1 MTVSAPID
9 LRSDTVTKPTAAM
22 REAMARA
29 PVGDDQYGEDPTVNA
44 LEERVAALLGKERA
58 MFVASGTM
66 ANQVALRVLTRP
78 GDGVIVG
85 GEAHVL
91 WHETGAAA
99 ANAGVQIDPI
109 GTSGLF
115 TAEEFAAALKPRG
128 HVIFPPTGLVVV
140 ENTHNRGGGFVFA
153 QDDAVAICA
162 AADAAG
168 VATFLDGA
176 RLFNAACASGRSVG
190 ELARPFRM
198 AWIALSK
205 GLGCPVGSV
214 LAGTAADIAVARR
227 IRRMFGGAMR
237 QAGILAAAG
246 LHALDHHVA
255 RIHDD
260 HDNARALAERL
271 HGASGIDL
279 DLATVQTNIVL
290 FRLIAGAPDAATFVA
305 RAREFGVL
313 ASAFGPRTIRI
324 ATHLDVD
331 RDQCLAAADAFRRA
345 ALAGSEAAV

>member
-1 MTVSAPID
+1 MAASDLID
-9 LRSDTVTKPTAAM
+9 LRSDTVTKPTLAM
-22 REAMARA
+22 REAMAHA

-44 LEERVAALLGKERA
+44 LEERMAALLGKERA

-66 ANQVALRVLTRP
+66 ANQIALRVLTRP
-78 GDGVIVG
+78 GDEVIVG

-99 ANAGVQIDPI
+99 ANAGVQISPI

-115 TAEEFAAALKPRG
+115 TADDFAAAVKARG
-128 HVIFPPTGLVVV
+128 HVIFPPTGLVVI
-140 ENTHNRGGGFVFA
+140 ENTHNRGGGVVFP
-153 QDDAVAICA
+153 QNDAVAICA
-162 AADAAG
+162 MADAAG

-176 RLFNAACASGRSVG
+176 RLFNAAIASGTTVA
-190 ELARPFRM
+190 ELAHPFRM

-214 LAGTAADIAVARR
+214 VVGTAADIAAARR
-227 IRRMFGGAMR
+227 VRRMFGGALR

-246 LHALDHHVA
+246 LYALDHNID
-255 RIHDD
+255 RIRED
-260 HDNARALAERL
+260 HDNARVLAEAIA
-271 HGASGIDL
+271 GAPGIEL

-290 FRLIAGAPDAATFVA
+290 FHLSPGAPDAAAFVT
-305 RAREFGVL
+305 RARGLGAL
-313 ASAFGPRTIRI
+313 ASAFGARTIRV

-331 RDQCLAAADAFRRA
+331 RAQCVAAAQVFKHVASVEA
-345 ALAGSEAAV
+345 VLAH

>member
-1 MTVSAPID
+1 MAASDLID
-9 LRSDTVTKPTAAM
+9 LRSDTVTKPTLAM
-22 REAMARA
+22 REAMAHA

-44 LEERVAALLGKERA
+44 LEERMAALLGKERA
-58 MFVASGTM
+58 MFAASGTM
-66 ANQVALRVLTRP
+66 ANQIALRVLTRP
-78 GDGVIVG
+78 GDEVIVG

-99 ANAGVQIDPI
+99 ANAGVQISPI

-115 TAEEFAAALKPRG
+115 TANDFAGAVKARG
-128 HVIFPPTGLVVV
+128 HVIFPPTGLVVI
-140 ENTHNRGGGFVFA
+140 ENTHNRGGGVVFPH
-153 QDDAVAICA
+153 DDAVAICA
-162 AADAAG
+162 MADAAG

-176 RLFNAACASGRSVG
+176 RLFNAAIASGKTVA

-214 LAGTAADIAVARR
+214 VVGTAADIAAARR
-227 IRRMFGGAMR
+227 VRRMFGGALR

-246 LHALDHHVA
+246 LYALDHNID
-255 RIHDD
+255 RIRED
-260 HDNARALAERL
+260 HDNARVLAEAIA
-271 HGASGIDL
+271 GAPGIEL

-290 FRLIAGAPDAATFVA
+290 FRLAPGAPDAAAFVTQ
-305 RAREFGVL
+305 ARELGAL
-313 ASAFGPRTIRI
+313 ASAFGTRTIRV

-331 RDQCLAAADAFRRA
+331 RAQCVTAAQVFKRVAGVEVLLAH
-345 ALAGSEAAV
+345 

>member
-1 MTVSAPID
+1 MAASDLID
-9 LRSDTVTKPTAAM
+9 LRSDTVTKPTLAM
-22 REAMARA
+22 REAMAHA

-44 LEERVAALLGKERA
+44 LEERMAALLGKERA

-66 ANQVALRVLTRP
+66 ANQIALRVLTRP
-78 GDGVIVG
+78 GDEVIVG

-99 ANAGVQIDPI
+99 ANAGVQISPI

-115 TAEEFAAALKPRG
+115 TADDFAGAVKARG
-128 HVIFPPTGLVVV
+128 HVIFPPTGLVVI
-140 ENTHNRGGGFVFA
+140 ENTHNRGGGVVFPH
-153 QDDAVAICA
+153 DDAVAICA
-162 AADAAG
+162 MADAAG

-176 RLFNAACASGRSVG
+176 RLFNAAIASGKTVA

-214 LAGTAADIAVARR
+214 VVGTAADIAAARR
-227 IRRMFGGAMR
+227 VRRMFGGALR

-246 LHALDHHVA
+246 LYALDHNVD
-255 RIHDD
+255 RIRED
-260 HDNARALAERL
+260 HDNARVLAEAIA
-271 HGASGIDL
+271 GAPGIEL

-290 FRLIAGAPDAATFVA
+290 FRLALGAPDAAAFVT
-305 RAREFGVL
+305 RARELGAL
-313 ASAFGPRTIRI
+313 ASAFGTRTIRV

-331 RDQCLAAADAFRRA
+331 RAQCFAAAQIFRRVA
-345 ALAGSEAAV
+345 GVEALLAH